1 LLNVFLALLPVLAFL
16 GILVVLDSFK
26 LVSLRAVVLAIA
38 AGAAAALVGSHTNAW
53 LLDTLPVPAHAF
65 SRYVAPAIEE
75 LLKGLYV
82 GWLFRRKRVGFL
94 VDAAILGFAVGAGF
108 AVVENLEYLR
118 ALSDRRMWL
127 WFVRGF
133 GTAVLHGATTSILA
147 ILARVFSD
155 RHPDR
160 PLLALA
166 PGLLAAVGLHSLFNH
181 FLLPPFLTTLLLL
194 LVLPPLLVWVFAR
207 SERATRDW
215 LSVHLD
221 AEVELLRS
229 ILSGEVAEGR
239 VGSYLRSLQ
248 TRFPGPVVADML
260 CLLRIQLELSIQAK
274 ALLITREAGL
284 SLPVTQD
291 VRANF
296 EELRYLE
303 RAIGPTGLLAA
314 RPILRR
320 SSRDLWQLYVLE
332 EAGGRR
338 APPASG

>member
-1 LLNVFLALLPVLAFL
+1 LINVLLALLPVLVFL
-16 GILVVLDSFK
+16 GVLVVFDSFK
-26 LVSLRAVVLAIA
+26 LVSQRAVVVAIV
-38 AGAAAALVGSHTNAW
+38 AGAAAALVGSHVNAW
-53 LLDTLPVPAHAF
+53 LLDALLLSTPVF
-65 SRYVAPAIEE
+65 SRYLSPGIEE

-108 AVVENLEYLR
+108 AVVENVEYLR
-118 ALSDRRMWL
+118 ALPDHRIWL

-133 GTAVLHGATTSILA
+133 GTAILHGATTSILA

-160 PLLALA
+160 PLLALV
-166 PGLLAAVGLHSLFNH
+166 PGLLAAASLHSLFNH

-194 LVLPPLLVWVFAR
+194 LVLPPLLVGVFAR
-207 SERATRDW
+207 GERATRDW
-215 LSVHLD
+215 LGVGLD
-221 AEVELLRS
+221 AEMELLSS
-229 ILSGEVAEGR
+229 ILSGDVAEGR

-248 TRFPGPVVADML
+248 TRFPGPIVADML
-260 CLLRIQLELSIQAK
+260 CLLRIQLELSIRAK
-274 ALLITREAGL
+274 ALLIAREAGL
-284 SLPVTQD
+284 FVPVTQD
-291 VRANF
+291 VRANL

-332 EAGGRR
+332 EAGARR
-338 APPASG
+338 ASVGSG